1 MKLRSRRTVL
11 VAATMVAMCVLG
23 VGSTRGQAQAQQTP
37 QLAEDVFVN
46 VPALGGLPVDE
57 FMDTMGMFSASL
69 GMTCTDCH
77 VAESLNDPAAYG
89 DETVRKRTSRGMVQM
104 VNAINRDNFGGLPF
118 VSCYTCHRADP
129 SPKAVPSLVLQYSV
143 PPDDPNEIFFPE
155 QAVPGLPSA
164 DQLFDRYI
172 QALGGADPVA
182 NLTSFVANGLY
193 SGYDTDLQPVPI
205 EVSANAPDQRATV
218 VHAHFDE
225 SHVTD
230 NVSTYDGS
238 EGWIAAPANL
248 VPLMQLTGTKLDNAR
263 TEAILSFPSAVQ
275 GAFGRWQV
283 GFPKIIDGRRIQPIQ
298 GTRDGQTPVNLFFDN
313 ESGLL
318 VRLVSYSETEI
329 GTVPTQ
335 IDYADYREVSGVM
348 MPFHW
353 TVTWTNGQST
363 IELSEIQA
371 NVPIGAARFQK
382 PAASPPG

>member
-1 MKLRSRRTVL
+1 MKFRSRRVVL
-11 VAATMVAMCVLG
+11 VAASTLAGYVLG
-23 VGSTRGQAQAQQTP
+23 VGIVRAQAQAEQTP
-37 QLAEDVFVN
+37 RLAEDVFVN

-77 VAESLNDPAAYG
+77 VAESLNDPLAYG
-89 DETVRKRTSRGMVQM
+89 DETTRKRTSRAMVQM

-118 VSCYTCHRADP
+118 VSCFTCHRADP

-155 QAVPGLPSA
+155 QAVAGLPTP

-172 QALGGADPVA
+172 QALGGAEPVG
-182 NLTSFVANGLY
+182 NLTSFVAHGFY

-205 EVSANAPDQRATV
+205 EVFVNAPDQRTTV

-248 VPLMQLTGTKLDNAR
+248 VPLMELTGTNLDGAR
-263 TEAILSFPSAVQ
+263 TEAILSFPAA
-275 GAFGRWQV
+275 GRAFSRWRT
-283 GFPKIIDGRRIQPIQ
+283 GFPKIIDGRRIQPLQ
-298 GTRDGQTPVNLFFDN
+298 GTRDGRTPVNLFFDN
-313 ESGLL
+313 ETGLL
-318 VRLVSYSETEI
+318 VRLVRYSETDV

-335 IDYADYREVSGVM
+335 IDYSDYRAVSGVM
-348 MPFHW
+348 LPFHW
-353 TVTWTNGQST
+353 MVTWTNGQST
-363 IELSEIQA
+363 IEISEIQA
-371 NVPIGAARFQK
+371 NVPIGPERFQM
-382 PAASPPG
+382 PAVSPPP

>member
-1 MKLRSRRTVL
+1 MKFRSRQTIL
-11 VAATMVAMCVLG
+11 VAASTLAMTMLG
-23 VGSTRGQAQAQQTP
+23 VAIARGQAQAEQTP

-46 VPALGGLPVDE
+46 VPALGGLPIDE

-77 VAESLNDPAAYG
+77 VGESLSNPAAYG
-89 DETVRKRTSRGMVQM
+89 DETARKRTSRAMVQM

-155 QAVPGLPSA
+155 QAVPGLPTA

-172 QALGGADPVA
+172 QALGGANPVA

-193 SGYDTDLQPVPI
+193 SGYDTDLQPVPV
-205 EVSANAPDQRATV
+205 EVFANAPDQRATV

-225 SHVTD
+225 SHLRD
-230 NVSTYDGS
+230 NLSTYDGR

-248 VPLMQLTGTKLDNAR
+248 VPLMRLTGTNLEGAR
-263 TEAILSFPSAVQ
+263 TEAVLSFPA
-275 GAFGRWQV
+275 AGRTFRRWRV
-283 GFPKIIDGRRIQPIQ
+283 GFPKIIEGRRIQPIQ
-298 GTRDGQTPVNLFFDN
+298 GTRDGETPVNLFFDN

-318 VRLVSYSETEI
+318 VRLVRYSETDV

-335 IDYADYREVSGVM
+335 IDYSDYRDVSGVM
-348 MPFHW
+348 MPFGW

-363 IELSEIQA
+363 IELSEIQS
-371 NVPIGAARFQK
+371 NVGIEAARFQR
-382 PAASPPG
+382 PTASPPR